1 MPRTRKRELTDLSR
15 SLSRKTIN
23 RRTPEINV
31 MTYNLCWGCMS
42 ANDKSQFDRTAEYL
56 AVKCQRV
63 RDQTKQHQCANNII
77 QNIIAAFDKNTRTGT
92 CDILA
97 LQEATNWRLIYDGLK
112 NSKKKRL
119 FTDCGY
125 IHHQTKTETGAF
137 AELCTLYNRNKF
149 ILKSAALGDI
159 GNGRP
164 FQIIR
169 LLWREFNSELIVI
182 NLHNSHHGSAAVIYQ
197 ALNATDRQK
206 IITKISA
213 PFCVDGGILTE
224 PDNTPRISKIA
235 RTLKSK
241 ARMSNNS
248 DNVSD
253 KEPFII
259 FLGDTNDHGKF
270 KLWRG
275 FNPLGEY
282 PGSVGKVSNQST
294 KQPTKTCCAPVGNS
308 PRIRTNPN
316 KEDFAYGDYI
326 LASPNLR
333 FLKNNIIPTQ
343 GLNHDASLYPA
354 SDHLPVLS
362 ILTPTTRNKNK

>member
-1 MPRTRKRELTDLSR
+1 
-15 SLSRKTIN
+15 
-23 RRTPEINV
+23 
-31 MTYNLCWGCMS
+31 MT

-63 RDQTKQHQCANNII
+63 RDQTKQHQCANNIT
-77 QNIIAAFDKNTRTGT
+77 QNIIAAFDRNTRTGT

-112 NSKKKRL
+112 NSKNKRL
-119 FTDCGY
+119 FTDCRY
-125 IHHQTKTETGAF
+125 IHHQTRTDTGAI

-149 ILKSAALGDI
+149 TLKSVALGDI

-169 LLWREFNSELIVI
+169 LWWWEFNRELIVI
-182 NLHNSHHGSAAVIYQ
+182 NLHNSHHGSASVIYQ
-197 ALNATDRQK
+197 ALNSIQRQE

-224 PDNTPRISKIA
+224 PDTISKNKKPLA
-235 RTLKSK
+235 NVTLKSN
-241 ARMSNNS
+241 ARLGNNRG
-248 DNVSD
+248 DR
-253 KEPFII
+253 EPFII

-282 PGSVGKVSNQST
+282 PGTVGKVSNHST
-294 KQPTKTCCAPVGNS
+294 KAPVKSCCAPVGKS
-308 PRIRTNPN
+308 SQIRTKPN

-326 LASPNLR
+326 LATPNLR
-333 FLKNNIIPTQ
+333 FLKNNIIPTK
-343 GLNHDASLYPA
+343 GINHDANLYPA

-362 ILTPTTRNKNK
+362 ILTPISNKSK